1 MVKKRPSNIID
12 LAHRRRD
19 RDRLGPGR
27 AEQRAL
33 DNAQELI
40 YQAWEVTD
48 PIERVEIAEEA
59 LALSPLCADAWVMLA
74 EDAAETLEQ
83 EIEFYKNAVEA
94 GEKAL
99 GEAFFEEEIGR
110 FWGIAESR
118 PYMRARAGLA
128 HCLWDQ
134 GEHDAAI
141 AHYEELLQLNP
152 ADNQGIRFLLVT
164 SLVLLS
170 RHDDALALMDA
181 NPEDEYS
188 AVWAYSRALIDYR
201 ERGDAKNAREL
212 RAFAVRVN
220 RFVPD
225 YLAGNARMPKF
236 PPDYVNPGDKTEAV
250 SYVYDNRQAWQDT
263 AGAVDWL
270 LKETQGRGS

>member
-1 MVKKRPSNIID
+1 MVKKRSSNIID
-12 LAHRRRD
+12 LANRRRD
-19 RDRLGPGR
+19 RDRFGPGA

-33 DNAQELI
+33 DRAQEQI
-40 YQAWEVTD
+40 YRAWELGD
-48 PIERVEIAEEA
+48 SIERVEIAEEA
-59 LALSPLCADAWVMLA
+59 LTISPLCADAWVMLA
-74 EDAAETLEQ
+74 EDAAETLEE
-83 EIEFYKNAVEA
+83 EIELYKKAVDA

-99 GEAFFEEEIGR
+99 GEAFFDEEVGR

-141 AHYEELLQLNP
+141 GHYDALLTLNP

-170 RHDDALALMDA
+170 RHADAMAVMDA

-188 AVWAYSRALIDYR
+188 AVWAYSRALIDFR
-201 ERGDAKNAREL
+201 EHGNVKSAREL

-225 YLAGNARMPKF
+225 YLSGAARMPKF

-263 AGAVDWL
+263 PGAVDWL
-270 LKETQGRGS
+270 VKEATPAD

>member
-1 MVKKRPSNIID
+1 MSKKRVSNIID
-12 LAHRRRD
+12 LANRRRD

-27 AEQRAL
+27 AEQKAL
-33 DNAQELI
+33 ERAQELI
-40 YQAWEVTD
+40 YRGWEVSD
-48 PIERVEIAEEA
+48 SIERVEIAEEA
-59 LALSPLCADAWVMLA
+59 LEISPLCADAWVMLA

-83 EIEFYKNAVEA
+83 EIELYLKAVEA

-99 GEAFFEEEIGR
+99 GEAFFEEEVGR
-110 FWGIAESR
+110 FWGIAETR

-164 SLVLLS
+164 SLVLLA
-170 RHDDALALMDA
+170 RHDEALAVMDA

-188 AVWAYSRALIDYR
+188 AVWAYSRALIEFR
-201 ERGDAKNAREL
+201 ERGDVKNAREL

-225 YLAGNARMPKF
+225 YLSGTARMPKF

-250 SYVYDNRQAWQDT
+250 SYVYDNRQAWIDT
-263 AGAVDWL
+263 SGAIDWL
-270 LKETQGRGS
+270 LKESTGRGG

>member
-1 MVKKRPSNIID
+1 
-12 LAHRRRD
+12 
-19 RDRLGPGR
+19 
-27 AEQRAL
+27 
-33 DNAQELI
+33 
-40 YQAWEVTD
+40 
-48 PIERVEIAEEA
+48 
-59 LALSPLCADAWVMLA
+59 
-74 EDAAETLEQ
+74 
-83 EIEFYKNAVEA
+83 
-94 GEKAL
+94 
-99 GEAFFEEEIGR
+99 
-110 FWGIAESR
+110 
-118 PYMRARAGLA
+118 MRARAGLA

>member
-33 DNAQELI
+33 DKAQELI

>member
-1 MVKKRPSNIID
+1 MPKKPASNIID
-12 LAHRRRD
+12 LANRRRV
-19 RDRLGPGR
+19 RDRQGPGR
-27 AEQRAL
+27 TEQLAL
-33 DNAQELI
+33 DRAQELI
-40 YQAWEVTD
+40 YRGWEVMD

-59 LALSPLCADAWVMLA
+59 LTISPLCADAWVMLA

-83 EIEFYKNAVEA
+83 EIEFYLKAVEA
-94 GEKAL
+94 GERAL
-99 GEAFFEEEIGR
+99 GEEFFETEIGA
-110 FWGIAESR
+110 FWGIAETR

-141 AHYEELLQLNP
+141 AHYDELLLLNP

-164 SLVLLS
+164 SLVLLG
-170 RHDDALALMDA
+170 RHEAALKVMDA

-188 AVWAYSRALIDYR
+188 AVWAYSRALIGFRDD
-201 ERGDAKNAREL
+201 GDDDKTRSL
-212 RAFAVRVN
+212 RAFALRVN

-225 YLAGNARMPKF
+225 YLSGASRMPKF

-250 SYVYDNRQAWQDT
+250 SYVYDNRQAWQDAT
-263 AGAVDWL
+263 GSIDWL
-270 LKETQGRGS
+270 LKETRGN